1 MKYPCLVNKRFC
13 TTPISISVD
22 TEGIDEDGAP
32 IAAFQADEKCNYQE
46 CAKTVLTADK
56 KLVQITA
63 TALFCGDLAPALKTI
78 SGGTVT
84 VYGIERR
91 ILQGTKARNPDG
103 TVNFTRL
110 DLI

>member
-46 CAKTVLTADK
+46 GAK
-56 KLVQITA
+56 
-63 TALFCGDLAPALKTI
+63 P
-78 SGGTVT
+78 S
-84 VYGIERR
+84 
-91 ILQGTKARNPDG
+91 
-103 TVNFTRL
+103 
-110 DLI
+110 

>member
-1 MKYPCLVNKRFC
+1 MKYPGLVNKKFC
-13 TTPISISVD
+13 TTPISVCIE
-22 TEGIDEDGAP
+22 TEGLDEDGAP
-32 IAAFQADEKCNYQE
+32 IAAFKADVSCNYQE
-46 CAKTVLTADK
+46 TVKTVLTADK

-91 ILQGTKARNPDG
+91 ILQGIKARNPDG
-103 TVNFTRL
+103 TVNYTRL